1 MKVLLKNLN
10 RPLDVEDG
18 YGMRLIEQGKAV
30 PAPSWM
36 ECAKGEAPKKSGKGP
51 RKKKDGA

>member
-1 MKVLLKNLN
+1 MKVLLNKLN
-10 RPLDVEDG
+10 RPLEVEDG
-18 YGMRLIEQGKAV
+18 YAMRLIEQGKAV
-30 PAPSWM
+30 PAPNGM